1 MDKEKRKVGKFM
13 RQIRRALCLFL
24 FCCCLPSLT
33 GCGKTSTQDL
43 SAVPDAFAAQRSVC
57 CTVEYTVGLDAV
69 IDGVTYD
76 DLEQS
81 CTVDLQADLAGG
93 GCQVWADDLSAG
105 EDSIEVE
112 AYGDSS
118 GSYYRYND
126 TYLYDEME
134 NAFLTLL
141 RAPAILRPVSRIT
154 PPRRPPRSYTAP
166 PAPSTPARK
175 LPMTALS
182 GGLDSPP
189 PSPSPWR
196 AASSTCCSASMRIP
210 DCPPA
215 SGWITPIWR
224 RWGSAFPTKTAANTP
239 SPPSATRCCT
249 RDMAQRFPSL
259 SRRNSGRPPW
269 RAGTPAGDAPENGD
283 QAAGESG
290 QAPSDE
296 GPDSEAGTAEGNYL
310 LYSSDHSYSCE
321 ITTPEFMALDQQ
333 EDNAVSFYYFFAE
346 NDMELVSYTLYE
358 DYTGDD
364 EAAYA
369 ESLPDLYREMEGIG
383 EVHSDGIQSLTV
395 GAHEVSYITLSFS
408 LEQNG
413 ALYQIMDIY
422 SWIEA
427 PNGQD
432 CLEVSITEYNGSGDG
447 LLIDPETELELAYAA
462 VLGWHEN

>member
-1 MDKEKRKVGKFM
+1 M

-93 GCQVWADDLSAG
+93 GCQVSGQMTSLLEEG
-105 EDSIEVE
+105 TSIEVE

-141 RAPAILRPVSRIT
+141 RAPAILNLSQE
-154 PPRRPPRSYTAP
+154 YTAQE
-166 PAPSTPARK
+166 ATEILYGTPC
-175 LPMTALS
+175 TVYS
-182 GGLDSPP
+182 GTEIADDSPQRWIGFP
-189 PSPSPWR
+189 
-196 AASSTCCSASMRIP
+196 AAQSFSLEGSVIDVLFCVYEDSGL
-210 DCPPA
+210 PA
-215 SGWITPIWR
+215 CVRLDYSNLEEMGIGFSDENGGQYTLTSLRYEVLYQGYGTEVSVSVPEEFR
-224 RWGSAFPTKTAANTP
+224 QAA
-239 SPPSATRCCT
+239 
-249 RDMAQRFPSL
+249 L
-259 SRRNSGRPPW
+259 EGR
-269 RAGTPAGDAPENGD
+269 TPAGDAPENGD

-321 ITTPEFMALDQQ
+321 ITTPQFMALDQQ

-427 PNGQD
+427 PTGQD

>member
-1 MDKEKRKVGKFM
+1 M

-81 CTVDLQADLAGG
+81 CTVDLQADLVGG
-93 GCQVWADDLSAG
+93 GCQVSGQMTSLLEEG
-105 EDSIEVE
+105 TSIEVE

-141 RAPAILRPVSRIT
+141 RAPAILNLSQD
-154 PPRRPPRSYTAP
+154 YTAQEATEILYGTP
-166 PAPSTPARK
+166 LHRLLPARK

-182 GGLDSPP
+182 GGLDSPRP
-189 PSPSPWR
+189 VLLSGG

-210 DCPPA
+210 GCPPA

-224 RWGSAFPTKTAANTP
+224 RWGIGFSDENGGQYTPHLLRYEVLYQGYGTEVSVSVPEEFRQAALKAEPRPKRAPRKTGTKPRREQPGPLPTKGRTLKRARRRAIISSTVRITATAVR
-239 SPPSATRCCT
+239 SPRH
-249 RDMAQRFPSL
+249 SL
-259 SRRNSGRPPW
+259 WP
-269 RAGTPAGDAPENGD
+269 
-283 QAAGESG
+283 
-290 QAPSDE
+290 
-296 GPDSEAGTAEGNYL
+296 
-310 LYSSDHSYSCE
+310 
-321 ITTPEFMALDQQ
+321 LDQQ

-395 GAHEVSYITLSFS
+395 GAHEVSYITPLLLS
-408 LEQNG
+408 G
-413 ALYQIMDIY
+413 AE
-422 SWIEA
+422 WRA
-427 PNGQD
+427 
-432 CLEVSITEYNGSGDG
+432 VSNHGH
-447 LLIDPETELELAYAA
+447 LLLD
-462 VLGWHEN
+462 